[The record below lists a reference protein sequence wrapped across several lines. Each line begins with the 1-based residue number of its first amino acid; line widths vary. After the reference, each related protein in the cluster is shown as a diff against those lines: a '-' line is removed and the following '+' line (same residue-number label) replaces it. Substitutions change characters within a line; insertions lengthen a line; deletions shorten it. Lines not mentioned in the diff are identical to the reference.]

1 MATPK
6 GSDPL
11 SADITAAQLERE
23 ELSSD
28 LPSRE
33 QRIASAA
40 FRRAQERD
48 FAPGFELDDWL
59 SAEREIDEQIA
70 AEQLRASTPSMR

>member
-1 MATPK
+1 MHT
-6 GSDPL
+6 GDP
-11 SADITAAQLERE
+11 TMAAQQNEQQE
-23 ELSSD
+23 VTAD

-40 FRRAQERD
+40 YRRAKERD

-59 SAEREIDEQIA
+59 SAEREIDDQIA
-70 AEQLRASTPSMR
+70 SEQLRSSTPSMR